1 MSGSTTA
8 KPPSRGRI
16 DKRQAILSGAFTVFA
31 RRGYARACVVE
42 IAEVAGVAKH
52 TVYNHLGDKESLF
65 RSAMETAADE
75 VAARTLAVVELLSVD
90 AGAPPRN
97 GSPAKDLSA
106 PLEDL
111 AYRLL
116 LRCGDEQS
124 TALRRLLH
132 AEIARFPELLDIAL
146 GPRANRAAEV
156 LADRLARLALSGRLR
171 HCDPEEAAEQFLA
184 LLTGPFES
192 RSRFG
197 TRAVPDTELRGLAR
211 SAVRTFLAAY
221 GASATGPAS

>member
-1 MSGSTTA
+1 M
-8 KPPSRGRI
+8 
-16 DKRQAILSGAFTVFA
+16 FA
-31 RRGYARACVVE
+31 RRGYARACVAE

-75 VAARTLAVVELLSVD
+75 VAARNLAVVEVLAVGTD
-90 AGAPPRN
+90 TPPRT
-97 GSPAKDLSA
+97 GPPADDLSA

-116 LRCGDEQS
+116 LRCGDDRS
-124 TALRRLLH
+124 TALRRLFH
-132 AEIARFPELLDIAL
+132 AEIARFPELLDIVR
-146 GPRANRAAEV
+146 GPRANRVTEV

-171 HCDPEEAAEQFLA
+171 HCDPDEAAEQFLA
-184 LLTGPFES
+184 LLTGPFEN
-192 RSRFG
+192 RSRYG
-197 TRAVPDTELRGLAR
+197 TRAVPDTEVHGLAR

-221 GASATGPAS
+221 GVSAPPGAG